1 MVVSA
6 YKQRA
11 LQLLSNPS
19 SLSVHHFREHPQQ
32 ITLRAMARLFYFLAA
47 LGRLA
52 PYLERR

>member
-19 SLSVHHFREHPQQ
+19 SLSVHHFGEHPQQ
-32 ITLRAMARLFYFLAA
+32 ITLRAIVRLFYFLAA